1 MTPIT
6 PSPTKRGRKPAWP
19 KIRIITERSG
29 RKSYRVD
36 AGCWPGK
43 TRNVK
48 QFKTSAEADAHAD
61 ALRDQRET
69 QAKADR
75 FDRLNR
81 AVSLTALSDDERAD
95 VLAAFKELLGTKGTL
110 VDAVQFWKKHAAPA
124 QPVSVEALL
133 EQYLESLRIANRRPR
148 TLRDARGKVS
158 AFTGDHPQAIVQSIT
173 APDVD
178 GWLSRTGKKKKW
190 GPASR
195 NAYRRALVGYFNFAR
210 QRNLIDNNPAEGVRA
225 AEVDQGMPVTFTVR
239 EIRRLLGATRRT
251 EPKLIPFVVLG
262 IFCGLRPENE
272 LRGLDWRDVDLERK
286 TVLVRPAS
294 AKKRRMR
301 YVDLAENVLDFLRP
315 LAAEEGLIYY
325 SRRKMADIV
334 ALAKIN
340 WTRDVMRHTFAS
352 YHLAQHENAGA
363 TALQLGHHGD
373 TTMLFSHYRNLVRR
387 EDAARFWSLR
397 PLVPRVLRF
406 PTAATA
412 WGASHAT

>member
-1 MTPIT
+1 MTPVT
-6 PSPTKRGRKPAWP
+6 PSPAKRGRKPAWP
-19 KIRIITERSG
+19 KIRTITERSG

-48 QFKTSAEADAHAD
+48 QFKTPTEAEAHAD

-75 FDRLNR
+75 FERLNR

-95 VLAAFKELLGTKGTL
+95 VLAAVKELLGTKGTL
-110 VDAVQFWKKHAAPA
+110 VESVRFWKKHAAPA
-124 QPVSVEALL
+124 QPVSVETLL

-148 TLRDARGKVS
+148 TIRDASGKVG
-158 AFTGDHPQAIVQSIT
+158 AFTEDHPQATVQSIT

-195 NAYRRALVGYFNFAR
+195 NAYRRSLVGYFNFAKNR
-210 QRNLIDNNPAEGVRA
+210 GLIDDNPAEGVKV

-239 EIRRLLGATRRT
+239 EVRRLLGATRRT
-251 EPKLIPFVVLG
+251 DPKLLPFVVLG
-262 IFCGLRPENE
+262 TFCGLRPENE
-272 LRGLDWRDVDLERK
+272 LRGLDWKDVDLERK

-301 YVDLAENVLDFLRP
+301 YVDLADNVLDFLRP
-315 LAAEEGLIYY
+315 LAAEEGPIYY
-325 SRRKMADIV
+325 SRRKMAAIV
-334 ALAKIN
+334 ELAKIN

-373 TTMLFSHYRNLVRR
+373 TTVLFNHYRNLVRR
-387 EDAARFWSLR
+387 KDAGRFWNLR
-397 PLVPRVLRF
+397 PLRMQVIRF
-406 PTAATA
+406 PKAAIA
-412 WGASHAT
+412 